1 MKCLNICGRLF
12 RYGIKYI
19 YAHSLYVLAFF
30 ILLNGIFW
38 LVSSVVFIQHFF
50 SRLADHILSCR
61 SHAERLVLH
70 MEHAEGWGD
79 QTELKGQGITIWS
92 FRPSQVWMFSGGGC
106 WQTSCLVY
114 ECLAC
119 SSKFVDKLQSFESN
133 FPAFPFKGVLQ
144 PLIPCSEV
152 FI

>member
-1 MKCLNICGRLF
+1 MELNIYMHTVYMSWL
-12 RYGIKYI
+12 
-19 YAHSLYVLAFF
+19 SLSFSM
-30 ILLNGIFW
+30 
-38 LVSSVVFIQHFF
+38 VSSGWFQVSFSSSIFF

-70 MEHAEGWGD
+70 MKHAEGWGD
-79 QTELKGQGITIWS
+79 QTELKGQDITIWS

>member
-19 YAHSLYVLAFF
+19 YICTQSICLGFLYPSQWYLLAGFKCHFHPAFF
-30 ILLNGIFW
+30 
-38 LVSSVVFIQHFF
+38 F
-50 SRLADHILSCR
+50 SPDHILSCR
-61 SHAERLVLH
+61 SHAEQLFLH
-70 MEHAEGWGD
+70 MKHAEGWGD
-79 QTELKGQGITIWS
+79 QTEPKGQGITIWS

-114 ECLAC
+114 ECLAR
-119 SSKFVDKLQSFESN
+119 SSKFVDKVQSFESN

>member
-1 MKCLNICGRLF
+1 MELNIYMHTVYMSWL
-12 RYGIKYI
+12 
-19 YAHSLYVLAFF
+19 SLSFSM
-30 ILLNGIFW
+30 
-38 LVSSVVFIQHFF
+38 VSSGWFQVSFSSSIFF

-70 MEHAEGWGD
+70 MKHTEGWGD
-79 QTELKGQGITIWS
+79 QTELKGQDITIWS